1 MSYII
6 DKDMEWDGIYKY
18 TTDSGISYMAKIHET
33 APGSGFWTIDFM
45 KMSKDEGD
53 FKEVFSIM
61 NTLIELS
68 MDYADQKNIQNVIIF
83 ISGENREKIDQKT
96 RIFTRWIKDYWD
108 YQIISNPE
116 MLIPGKRD
124 GRIIIPTNGIF
135 MTRKKGLVT
144 PIQTTKLSSV
154 EVKFCYNCGTENN
167 NFKFC
172 PKCGTSLQ
180 QE

>member
-6 DKDMEWDGIYKY
+6 DKELEWDGIFKY

-33 APGSGFWTIDFM
+33 APGSGYWTIDFI
-45 KMSKDEGD
+45 KLSKDSGNVR
-53 FKEVFSIM
+53 EVFAIM

-68 MDYADQKNIQNVIIF
+68 MGYADIKNIQNVIIF
-83 ISGENREKIDQKT
+83 INGENREQIDQKT

-108 YQIISNPE
+108 YQIVSNPE
-116 MLIPGKRD
+116 MTISGKRD
-124 GRIIIPTNGIF
+124 GRINIPTNGIF
-135 MTRKKGLVT
+135 MTRKQGIVT
-144 PIQTTKLSSV
+144 PIENTTLSKV
-154 EVKFCYNCGTENN
+154 VVKFCYNCGTENN